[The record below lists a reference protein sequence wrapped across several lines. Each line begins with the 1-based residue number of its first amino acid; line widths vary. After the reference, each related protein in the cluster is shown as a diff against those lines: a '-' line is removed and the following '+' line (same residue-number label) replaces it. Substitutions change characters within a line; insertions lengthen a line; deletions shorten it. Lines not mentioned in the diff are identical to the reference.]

1 MAMWFKKLFN
11 GLSERKVIQMMRER
25 GWLVGSREHAGRK
38 IYIYMIK
45 GFFAQVMFRQD
56 DPVEAVE
63 YIQTFEDINQLNSH
77 LEQEFKSAFLATR

>member
-1 MAMWFKKLFN
+1 MWFKKLFN

-25 GWLVGSREHAGRK
+25 GSLVGSRDHAGRK

-56 DPVEAVE
+56 DPVEDVE